1 MRGTYRKCHG
11 NSWSAKR
18 VVRATGSLGVAEDR
32 KSEWSGLDAGSV
44 KVPKI
49 SGRCMLTPTSVVVG
63 TVISATMGTMESA
76 RHRQE
81 FSKEDQLDY
90 GYRRLNPP

>member
-1 MRGTYRKCHG
+1 MAANHAVRFVSACHEGHRKCHG

-44 KVPKI
+44 EVPKI
-49 SGRCMLTPTSVVVG
+49 SGDVC
-63 TVISATMGTMESA
+63 
-76 RHRQE
+76 
-81 FSKEDQLDY
+81 
-90 GYRRLNPP
+90 